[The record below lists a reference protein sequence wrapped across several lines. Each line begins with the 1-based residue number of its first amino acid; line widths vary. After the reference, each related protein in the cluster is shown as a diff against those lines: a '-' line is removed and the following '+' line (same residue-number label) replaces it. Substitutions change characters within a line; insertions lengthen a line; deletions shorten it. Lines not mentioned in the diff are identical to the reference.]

1 MDSKDNP
8 INNTTELMAK
18 SESRQT
24 NINDLP
30 SNVLEKIFT
39 RKTTVWC
46 GRICEK
52 RKECTK
58 QIISK
63 RDTLIPEIYIQ
74 LFKEILEKWKYN
86 Y

>member
-24 NINDLP
+24 NINHLP

-58 QIISK
+58 QIMSK